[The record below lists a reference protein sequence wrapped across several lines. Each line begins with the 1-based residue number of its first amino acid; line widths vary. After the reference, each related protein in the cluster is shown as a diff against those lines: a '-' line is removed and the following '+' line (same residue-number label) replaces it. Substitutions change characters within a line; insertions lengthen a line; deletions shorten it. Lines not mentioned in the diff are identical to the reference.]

1 MKILRSR
8 ILEAE
13 RRKQSEAIAGERRAQ
28 VGTGDRSE
36 RIRTYNY
43 PQGRVTDHRIGLT
56 LYRLE
61 AILNGDLDELIDA
74 LITRIPPKS
83 SDRPTIKRKKN
94 LYDNKA
100 YNRKGRRKGSR
111 RGGAPVKR
119 RRACRHTDRDCLRS
133 CGERPRRKRRQK
145 HICRQRRPQDNPL
158 IVHIAEIDEILPLVK
173 NFDERARALAE
184 AYWPGPLTMILPKS
198 DIIPNEVCAGLDTVA
213 IRMPS
218 HPIAHEIIKKCGFPL
233 AAPSANTSGK
243 PSPTTAA
250 HVMNDMDGKIAAVV
264 DGGSCSVGVE
274 STVVTLACPVPRVLR
289 PGGVTPDQ
297 LRAVLGEVEIDKAVF
312 KALESG
318 EKVLSPGMKYKH
330 YSPNAH
336 VIIVKGDFDKFASLV
351 AEPRSERTCAV
362 CFDGEED
369 KISVPAYPYGHA
381 DSPEEQARELFDVLR
396 HVDDEK
402 MELAF
407 VRFPSLDGV
416 GMAVYNRL
424 LRAAGFE
431 VIEL

>member
-1 MKILRSR
+1 MITKLIT
-8 ILEAE
+8 END
-13 RRKQSEAIAGERRAQ
+13 GEK
-28 VGTGDRSE
+28 G
-36 RIRTYNY
+36 
-43 PQGRVTDHRIGLT
+43 
-56 LYRLE
+56 
-61 AILNGDLDELIDA
+61 LDEAARLLKDGELVAIPTETVYGLAANA
-74 LITRIPPKS
+74 L
-83 SDRPTIKRKKN
+83 DGNAVKN
-94 LYDNKA
+94 IFVA
-100 YNRKGRRKGSR
+100 KG
-111 RGGAPVKR
+111 
-119 RRACRHTDRDCLRS
+119 
-133 CGERPRRKRRQK
+133 
-145 HICRQRRPQDNPL
+145 RPQDNPL

-218 HPIAHEIIKKCGFPL
+218 HPIAHGIIKKCGFPL

-369 KISVPAYPYGHA
+369 KISVPAYPYGHE